1 MSGFIGYIL
10 NKKVQ
15 TNDNERKN
23 LYEKMDQIKHRGTK
37 EGIYT
42 DDYLRVGS
50 RNLTTLTK
58 ETNHQ
63 PLSAENGRYN
73 IVFDGVIYNYKE
85 LKKQLENKGYT
96 FKTKTDTEVL
106 LTLYIDKKEKALNEL
121 RGMFSFVIWDKQES
135 ELFGARDTFGI
146 KPFYFLEND
155 DALYFAS
162 EKKSLTNLDEKSVNL
177 EGLQYYLSYQY
188 VPEPYTL
195 HKNIK
200 KLKPGNYFK
209 KKPGEPLQINSYS
222 ELSFKPKLTS
232 ESQQIQKIQ
241 DVLRESVHIHMQSE
255 VPLGAFLSGGV
266 DSSAIVAFAKEINP
280 DIQTFTVGFEREG
293 FSEIDIAKNTA
304 KQLGVSNHHYYV
316 SPEEFIKEL
325 PQVIKYMDDP
335 VADPASVPLYFAA
348 REASKQVKVVLS
360 GEGADEFFGGYNI
373 YREPAALKGFNYIP
387 NQMQKMLKYLIKY
400 FPEGMKG
407 KSFIERGTTPL
418 EDRFMGNAKIFTE
431 LEKEKLLVN
440 YQSKYHYKNITK
452 PLYDKISDYPDVHKM
467 QYIDLH
473 TWARGDILVKAD
485 RMSMAHGLQLRSPF
499 IDKEVFKIA
508 SELLPGQTITKGTTK
523 YILRKALEGV
533 VPNSVMYNKKLGFPV
548 PIRHWLKNELFDWAK
563 NIIKNSETDHLIHKS
578 YILNLL
584 EKHQKND
591 SDHSREIWVV
601 LMFMIWYEQ
610 NITLN

>member
-10 NKKVQ
+10 NEKVQ

-508 SELLPGQTITKGTTK
+508 SELLPEQTITKGTTK

-601 LMFMIWYEQ
+601 LVFMIWYEQ

>member
-10 NKKVQ
+10 NEKIQ
-15 TNDNERKN
+15 TDDNEIKDLN
-23 LYEKMDQIKHRGTK
+23 EKMNQIKHRGTK

-42 DDYLRVGS
+42 DDYIRVGS

-58 ETNHQ
+58 EVNHQ
-63 PLSAENGRYN
+63 PLSAENGRYY
-73 IVFDGVIYNYKE
+73 IVFDGVIYNYLE
-85 LKKQLENKGYT
+85 LKKQLQDKGYT

-106 LTLYIDKKEKALNEL
+106 LTLYIDKKEKALNDL
-121 RGMFSFVIWDKQES
+121 RGMFSFVIWDKQEN

-146 KPFYFLEND
+146 KPFYFLENNH
-155 DALYFAS
+155 ALYFAS
-162 EKKSLTNLDEKSVNL
+162 EKKSLTNLDEQNVNL

-195 HKNIK
+195 HKNIM
-200 KLKPGNYFK
+200 KLKPGNFFK
-209 KKPGEPLQINSYS
+209 KSPGKPMQIESYS
-222 ELSFKPKLTS
+222 ELAFKPKLTS

-241 DVLRESVHIHMQSE
+241 DVLRESVHLHMQSE

-266 DSSAIVAFAKEINP
+266 DSSAIVAFAKEVKP

-304 KQLGVSNHHYYV
+304 EQLGVSNHHYYV

-360 GEGADEFFGGYNI
+360 GEGADELFGGYNI
-373 YREPAALKGFNYIP
+373 YREPSALKGFNYIP
-387 NQMQKMLKYLIKY
+387 KQMQKMLKYLIKN

-431 LEKEKLLVN
+431 LEKEKILVN
-440 YQSKYHYKNITK
+440 YQSEYHYKNITK
-452 PLYDKISDYPDVHKM
+452 PLYAKITDYPDVHKM

-508 SELLPGQTITKGTTK
+508 SELLPEQTIAKGTTK

-548 PIRHWLKNELFDWAK
+548 PIRHWLKNELYDWAK
-563 NIIKNSETDHLIHKS
+563 NIIKNSETDELIHKS
-578 YILNLL
+578 YVLNLL
-584 EKHQKND
+584 DKHQKNQ
-591 SDHSREIWVV
+591 SDHSREIWVILV
-601 LMFMIWYEQ
+601 FMVWYEQ
-610 NITLN
+610 NISLN

>member
-121 RGMFSFVIWDKQES
+121 RGMFSFVIWDKQKN

-162 EKKSLTNLDEKSVNL
+162 EKKSLTNLDEQSVNL

-360 GEGADEFFGGYNI
+360 GEGADEVFGGYNI

-601 LMFMIWYEQ
+601 LVFMIWYEQ

>member
-10 NKKVQ
+10 NEKVQ

-23 LYEKMDQIKHRGTK
+23 LNEKMDQIKHRGTK

-106 LTLYIDKKEKALNEL
+106 LTLYIDKKEKVLNEL
-121 RGMFSFVIWDKQES
+121 RGMFSFVIWDKQKN

-162 EKKSLTNLDEKSVNL
+162 EKKSLTNLDEQSVNL

-601 LMFMIWYEQ
+601 LVFMIWYEQ